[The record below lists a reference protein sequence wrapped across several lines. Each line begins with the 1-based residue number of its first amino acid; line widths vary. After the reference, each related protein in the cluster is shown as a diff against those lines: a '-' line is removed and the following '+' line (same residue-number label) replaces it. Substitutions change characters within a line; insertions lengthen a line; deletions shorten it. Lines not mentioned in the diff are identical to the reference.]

1 MLHDTD
7 DGSTYPG
14 VRDAMHTFCTETG
27 RAAEFHAGSY
37 GLGVIR

>member
-14 VRDAMHTFCTETG
+14 VRNAIATYCMETG
-27 RAAEFHAGSY
+27 RSAEFYEGSY